1 MSRKIFI
8 IDTSVLLYDKT
19 SIHSFPGNDIV
30 LPMAVL
36 EELDRFKDKPGLLGE
51 SARYVNRYL
60 DELRSVAIVDGW
72 KLVEDQDHRYSF
84 DTSAKDDHPTSKS
97 LDKAKNDNKII
108 ACALR
113 TIDQN
118 KETKVVVITKDIN
131 LRVKCD
137 ALGVKSEDYYKDH
150 IEDNLGDYKGW
161 TEIVMNDSEINDWY
175 LDKKLEEHGF
185 DLDPNMFVI
194 AKGNNGKSLIAKNKN
209 RALRPLVQ
217 EMCTLYKVEPRNS
230 EQRFAIEALLDPDIK
245 LVTLTGLAGSGKT
258 FLSLMAALNCT
269 KGGTLAEGLGVK
281 KRLVITRTLQ
291 PVGKDLGYLP
301 GSMEDKMAPWLAPIM
316 DNVRHA
322 FSDLTYFQHMM
333 AKGDI
338 EIAPIPYIRGRT
350 FTDAFVIVDEAQN
363 ATIHELKTIITRIG
377 QNSKI
382 VLLGDVDQIDT
393 PYIDKRS
400 NGLSIVIDRFRK
412 SRLAAHVHLSK
423 GQRSDLATEAGKIL

>member
-1 MSRKIFI
+1 
-8 IDTSVLLYDKT
+8 
-19 SIHSFPGNDIV
+19 
-30 LPMAVL
+30 
-36 EELDRFKDKPGLLGE
+36 
-51 SARYVNRYL
+51 
-60 DELRSVAIVDGW
+60 
-72 KLVEDQDHRYSF
+72 
-84 DTSAKDDHPTSKS
+84 
-97 LDKAKNDNKII
+97 
-108 ACALR
+108 
-113 TIDQN
+113 
-118 KETKVVVITKDIN
+118 
-131 LRVKCD
+131 
-137 ALGVKSEDYYKDH
+137 
-150 IEDNLGDYKGW
+150 
-161 TEIVMNDSEINDWY
+161 
-175 LDKKLEEHGF
+175 
-185 DLDPNMFVI
+185 MFVI
-194 AKGNNGKSLIAKNKN
+194 AKGNQGKSFLAKNKN
-209 RALRPLVQ
+209 NVLRPLVH
-217 EMCTLYKVEPRNS
+217 EMCSLYKVDPRNS
-230 EQRFAIEALLDPDIK
+230 EQRFAIEALLDPEIP

-269 KGGTLAEGLGVK
+269 QGGQIAEQLGMK

-322 FSDLTYFQHMM
+322 FNDLTYFNHMIS
-333 AKGDI
+333 KGDI

-350 FTDAFVIVDEAQN
+350 FSDAFVIVDEAQN

-412 SRLAAHVHLSK
+412 SRLGAHVHLSK